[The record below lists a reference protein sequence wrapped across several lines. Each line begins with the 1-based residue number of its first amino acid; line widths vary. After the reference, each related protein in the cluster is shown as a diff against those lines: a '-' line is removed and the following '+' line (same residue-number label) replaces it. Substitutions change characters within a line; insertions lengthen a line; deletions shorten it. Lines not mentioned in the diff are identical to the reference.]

1 MGLFSRESTIS
12 DVTTEHSIVIRV
24 SPPPGPSGTATD
36 MASIAVLEEELIA
49 AITQG
54 RAGEFDGSEFI
65 ENDVYFYA
73 YGPNADQLFA
83 AIRPILLDFPA
94 HCHVVLRYGSYHDSQ
109 ARTTVVQL

>member
-1 MGLFSRESTIS
+1 MGLFSRESTVS

-36 MASIAVLEEELIA
+36 MASIAVLEEALIA
-49 AITQG
+49 SIAQA

-65 ENDVYFYA
+65 ENDVCFYA

-83 AIRPILLDFPA
+83 AIRPVLLNFPA
-94 HCHVVLRYGSYHDSQ
+94 HCHVILRYGTYQDSQ
-109 ARTTVVQL
+109 ARTTVVHL